1 MPKHHRLSL
10 WYAFTF
16 MFVLGCSQISVVGIQ
31 PEYPPVKRSGLSLFS
46 DYHEIHSLQPT
57 FRWQRFPA
65 PSDKGLLKAEEA
77 GRLKNV
83 TYELRIW
90 KSTPELPGKLVYGR
104 KDIPA
109 PHHTIDELLLP
120 STHYLWS
127 VRAHFLMDN
136 RPQVT
141 EWSMAGYALRDETV
155 PNMSC
160 LRFITPGRPN

>member
-1 MPKHHRLSL
+1 M
-10 WYAFTF
+10 
-16 MFVLGCSQISVVGIQ
+16 LGCSQISVVGIQ
-31 PEYPPVKRSGLSLFS
+31 PEYPPAKRAGLSLFS
-46 DYHEIHSLQPT
+46 DYHQIHSLQPT

-65 PSDKGLLKAEEA
+65 PSDKRLLKAQKA

-90 KSTPELPGKLVYGR
+90 KSTPELTGKLVYGR

-120 STHYLWS
+120 ATHYLWS
-127 VRAHFLMDN
+127 VRAHFLMN
-136 RPQVT
+136 GRPQVT

-160 LRFITPGRPN
+160 LRFITPSRPN